1 MRSIPR
7 LVGARLALLLPLLA
21 LVTLVVFALAAN
33 SPFDPLLARLGSRA
47 FSMSGSEL
55 EALRMAQGEPSV
67 LAQWAT
73 WWGDAL
79 RGDLG
84 VSLSLRQEVTQVIAE
99 RLPWTLLLM
108 AVALVLAVGTG
119 LVLGTLA
126 AVRSG
131 GWLDRVVTGTAYV
144 VQASPVFWV
153 ALLGMWLFAIV
164 LGWVPAGGL
173 TDPGSDVVT
182 LGALVRHLALP
193 AVVLGLSQAPWFVL
207 VVRDTVR
214 EELAAPYVLGAWGRG
229 VSTPRVVV
237 RHALRSGLLPM
248 VTVLG
253 VRVPEL
259 VTGAVLVETIFS
271 WPGIASAT
279 VTAATSVDFGL
290 LAALTVVTTVVVVLG
305 NLTADVA
312 YRLLDPRVGAAH
324 E

>member
-7 LVGARLALLLPLLA
+7 LVGARLALLVPLLA

-33 SPFDPLLARLGSRA
+33 SPFDPLLARLGTRA

-55 EALRMAQGEPSV
+55 EALRMTQGEPSV
-67 LAQWAT
+67 LGQWAG

-84 VSLSLRQEVTQVIAE
+84 VSLTLRQEVTQVIAE

-108 AVALVLAVGTG
+108 GLALVLAVALG

-126 AVRSG
+126 AVRGG
-131 GWLDRVVTGTAYV
+131 GWLDRAVTGTSYV

-153 ALLGMWLFAIV
+153 ALLGMWLFAVV

-173 TDPGSDVVT
+173 TDPGTDVVT
-182 LGALVRHLALP
+182 AGSLARHLALP
-193 AVVLGLSQAPWFVL
+193 TLVLGLSQAPWFVL

-214 EELAAPYVLGAWGRG
+214 EELAASYVLGAWGRG
-229 VSTPRVVV
+229 VSTPRVVI

-253 VRVPEL
+253 VRLPEL

-271 WPGIASAT
+271 WPGIAAAT

-305 NLTADVA
+305 NLAADVA